1 MTDFTNRQRE
11 IIVKSIDLIAEN
23 GIQGLTIKNI
33 ARKVGVSEP
42 AIYRHF
48 DSKIDIL
55 LGILS
60 YFRDRISSVLEGISS
75 SQLSSMQQL
84 ESIFLDHFEQ
94 FVNSPALASAI
105 FSEEIFQNDKQLSEE
120 VLSIM
125 KLSQG
130 KILAIIEEGQNNGE
144 IREDISKVQL
154 SLILMGALRLI
165 VTRWRLAGF
174 QFNLEEEGRILW
186 NSLRKLI
193 QKEE

>member
-1 MTDFTNRQRE
+1 M
-11 IIVKSIDLIAEN
+11 KSIDLIAEN

-33 ARKVGVSEP
+33 ARKTGVSEP

-48 DSKIDIL
+48 DSKMDIL

-60 YFRDRISSVLEGISS
+60 YFRDRTISVLEGISS
-75 SQLSSMQQL
+75 SQLSSTQQL
-84 ESIFLDHFEQ
+84 ESILLDHFKQ
-94 FVNSPALASAI
+94 FTDSPALASVI
-105 FSEEIFQNDKQLSEE
+105 FSEEIFQNDKRLSEE

-125 KLSQG
+125 KLNQG

-144 IREDISKVQL
+144 VREDISKVQL